1 MSTSVRLLSRGI
13 FIIARISHKRRLSS
27 KRSGEQR
34 DYLFFLF
41 LPHQSSSRDHH
52 QSGSICEVILLETSN
67 RTLSVQR
74 LSILR
79 GKPLTR
85 RNARLNLPTKSF
97 PLTKPS
103 NHNIVQTIFFSPC
116 QFPSELAINRIL
128 SVLGAQYRPK
138 VGVHLHFLFLSSVSR
153 YQFLCIVFDYI
164 MQFGYILAI
173 VARNILKHS
182 RQDVANH

>member
-1 MSTSVRLLSRGI
+1 MIVSVLKNRV
-13 FIIARISHKRRLSS
+13 ISHNARKMRKECLQVFDYFRGVFSS
-27 KRSGEQR
+27 SHESLINGDFHRNDLANSAIIF
-34 DYLFFLF
+34 FFLF

-103 NHNIVQTIFFSPC
+103 NHIVQTIFFSLC

-138 VGVHLHFLFLSSVSR
+138 VGVLA
-153 YQFLCIVFDYI
+153 
-164 MQFGYILAI
+164 LAI
-173 VARNILKHS
+173 SQFSISLYINFYV
-182 RQDVANH
+182 